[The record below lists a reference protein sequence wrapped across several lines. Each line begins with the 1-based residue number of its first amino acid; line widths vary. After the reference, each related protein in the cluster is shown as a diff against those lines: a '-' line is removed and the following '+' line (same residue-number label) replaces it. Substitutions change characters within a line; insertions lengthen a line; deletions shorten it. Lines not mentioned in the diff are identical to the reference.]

1 MTSSLINYTLH
12 LADNSLILGHRN
24 SEWCGHGPILEQ
36 DIAITNISL
45 DLIGQARNFYQYAAL
60 LTNDQNGG
68 NISEDSFAYF
78 RNSEEFKNI
87 LLVEL
92 PKGDWA
98 QTILRQ
104 FVFSN
109 WQNLLF
115 EKLRTDK
122 DQQVSAISAKAL
134 KEIAYHLRW
143 SSEWVIR
150 LGDGTEESHKRMEK
164 AIIELWSY
172 TEEFFIPVNYELE
185 ILNNGVGTDVSL
197 LKEGWMQNVGK
208 VFSEAGLIIPSV
220 STINTGGK
228 EGRHTEHLHLL
239 LTELQSVAR
248 AHPTATW

>member
-12 LADNSLILGHRN
+12 LADNSLVLGHRN
-24 SEWCGHGPILEQ
+24 SEWCGHGPVLEQ

-60 LTNDQNGG
+60 LTNKENEI
-68 NISEDSFAYF
+68 NITEDSFAYF

-104 FVFSN
+104 FLFSC

-115 EKLRTDK
+115 EKLSASN
-122 DQQVSAISAKAL
+122 DQQIAAIATKSL

-150 LGDGTEESHKRMEK
+150 LGDGTQESHMRMEN
-164 AIIELWSY
+164 AINELWSY
-172 TEEFFIPVNYELE
+172 TEEFFVPATYEME

-208 VFSEAGLIIPSV
+208 VFSEAGLTIPSLT
-220 STINTGGK
+220 TIYTGGK
-228 EGRHTEHLHLL
+228 EGRHTEHMHQLL
-239 LTELQSVAR
+239 SELQSVAR